1 MKLVRSVY
9 IKHRTRRMF
18 SKIKSEH
25 QNKTELGSVI
35 NLILTLVSRF
45 HGQED
50 GSLSIVCKLF
60 GSFVFPTICV
70 LIVTTTLQ
78 YDLIIGV
85 PFDTPHET
93 FAGLKA
99 FAQLTFF
106 GGNVYFTYFISKI
119 TMGSAKYISIILIIA
134 DSEIL
139 STTK

>member
-1 MKLVRSVY
+1 MIL
-9 IKHRTRRMF
+9 
-18 SKIKSEH
+18 
-25 QNKTELGSVI
+25 
-35 NLILTLVSRF
+35 LILTLVSRF

-106 GGNVYFTYFISKI
+106 GGNVYLACFISKI
-119 TMGSAKYISIILIIA
+119 AVETAKCSAIILIIA
-134 DSEIL
+134 DSEKL